1 MGIVFSLPEVL
12 FTNLKRSKIMAKGIH
27 KGTELN
33 NVQETWNENERRRA
47 AGEDIGGATGS
58 DEGLQRVIREEAAEY
73 DGENKSDRVLG
84 GERATLNDDGGEGAG
99 DE

>member
-1 MGIVFSLPEVL
+1 
-12 FTNLKRSKIMAKGIH
+12 MAKGIH

-47 AGEDIGGATGS
+47 AGEDIGDASGS
-58 DEGLQRVIREEAAEY
+58 DESLQRVIQEEAAEY
-73 DGENKSDRVLG
+73 DQDNKADRVLG
-84 GERATLNDDGGEGAG
+84 GDRATLNDDEHKGGA